1 MLGDSKMPDED
12 TEILVSSKNISDIKE
27 EIFKLFPNL
36 REYTDSCTLERE
48 FGKNE
53 ECGTNRVFFNIS
65 SLKDIEIEIIYEK
78 C

>member
-1 MLGDSKMPDED
+1 MPDED

-27 EIFKLFPNL
+27 EIFKQFPYL
-36 REYTDSCTLERE
+36 REYTDSCILERE
-48 FGKNE
+48 FGENE
-53 ECGTNRVFFNIS
+53 ECGTTRVIFKIS